1 MRIRVT
7 VFHAHVFRKLP
18 GLGMGRKDAGSDV
31 MFRDKCVSLC
41 KICRLPTSLSH
52 FDTSKATFFTPLL
65 PLLPTRN
72 MSVYTLLTLL
82 LSSLAA
88 AVPVPESVTPLSPNH
103 RHVFGPLSTSL
114 FDRRAILTPDYWA
127 PSPHFSNMSEYNV
140 TSFAAGATNLAIM
153 RGSPSAMAEGTTA
166 NMQEAFST
174 FTTNWNESVNSLQIL
189 YPKGSNAPRNDPQ
202 GGTEFYAHPLDLLTA
217 RNVSLQYSVYFPS
230 DFDFVKGGKLPG
242 MYGGH
247 KGCSG
252 GNSAVE

>member
-1 MRIRVT
+1 
-7 VFHAHVFRKLP
+7 
-18 GLGMGRKDAGSDV
+18 
-31 MFRDKCVSLC
+31 
-41 KICRLPTSLSH
+41 
-52 FDTSKATFFTPLL
+52 
-65 PLLPTRN
+65 
-72 MSVYTLLTLL
+72 MSGHTLLTFLL
-82 LSSLAA
+82 ASLVSAA
-88 AVPVPESVTPLSPNH
+88 PLPDSAHPLSPEQG
-103 RHVFGPLSTSL
+103 HVYRPLSP
-114 FDRRAILTPDYWA
+114 FIQPRAILTPDYWA
-127 PSPHFSNMSEYNV
+127 PSPHFSNMAEYNV

-153 RGSPSAMAEGTTA
+153 RGSPSAIAEGTTA

-217 RNVSLQYSVYFPS
+217 RNVSMEYSVYFPS

-242 MYGGH
+242 LYGGH

>member
-1 MRIRVT
+1 M
-7 VFHAHVFRKLP
+7 FHHAFAF
-18 GLGMGRKDAGSDV
+18 DS
-31 MFRDKCVSLC
+31 
-41 KICRLPTSLSH
+41 ITSLTDFS
-52 FDTSKATFFTPLL
+52 SQLLILTPS
-65 PLLPTRN
+65 PPSTRI
-72 MSVYTLLTLL
+72 MSGYTLLTLL
-82 LSSLAA
+82 LSTLAA
-88 AVPVPESVTPLSPNH
+88 AVPVPESIIPLSPVH
-103 RHVFGPLSTSL
+103 GHIIHPLSPMSHA
-114 FDRRAILTPDYWA
+114 DRRAILTPDYWA

-140 TSFAAGATNLAIM
+140 TSFAAGATDLAIM
-153 RGSPSAMAEGTTA
+153 RGSPSAVAEGSTA
-166 NMQEAFST
+166 NMQQAFST

>member
-1 MRIRVT
+1 MYVSKKQAVYI
-7 VFHAHVFRKLP
+7 FR
-18 GLGMGRKDAGSDV
+18 S
-31 MFRDKCVSLC
+31 
-41 KICRLPTSLSH
+41 SLSH
-52 FDTSKATFFTPLL
+52 FGSHL
-65 PLLPTRN
+65 PPPHSSSSTRN
-72 MSVYTLLTLL
+72 MSGYTLLTLFL
-82 LSSLAA
+82 FSVVA
-88 AVPVPESVTPLSPNH
+88 AVPLPESATPPTYH
-103 RHVFGPLSTSL
+103 HVFRPL
-114 FDRRAILTPDYWA
+114 DHRAILTPDYWA
-127 PSPHFSNMSEYNV
+127 SSPHFSNMSEYNV

-153 RGSPSAMAEGTTA
+153 RGSPSAMAEGTTS

-174 FTTNWNESVNSLQIL
+174 FTTNWNESVNSLQIV

-217 RNVSLQYSVYFPS
+217 RNMSLQYSVYFPS